1 MALISPILD
10 NRTFEQL
17 RDELV
22 KRIPVYTPEW
32 TDFNESEP
40 GIALLELFAYL
51 GEALLFRFNQ
61 IPDTTKLAFLHLL
74 GVQPRP
80 AQPASALLAARTD
93 LAAGVQILKGAEARA
108 GSVTFQTDNEVY
120 VWPLDVVGVGKIP
133 AATTDL
139 TKAEHERRDAAA
151 AYAKV
156 QDPLFYETIQV
167 PADPLAPDAQPLDVG
182 QTLDKSLWI
191 ALLRKDTT
199 DVSQLADQ
207 ILFLGVA
214 FDEAVPTPFVLQD
227 LTPADT
233 PAYRASGLY
242 DTPTSGLGADLPPM
256 LWRLWNGPSATD
268 PFTDLSVVGDTTR
281 GMVTT
286 GVVQLALPKT
296 LPVFSPLD
304 TPTGDK
310 DSPPPLTDEK
320 QAANVIAWIQASRPD
335 GSQDT
340 IHKVGWVGINAVGVV
355 QAQNATPELLGTGT
369 GNSDQTLPLAHH
381 PVLSGTVRL
390 QVEEVDGWHDWSEV
404 DDLLAVAA
412 DKRAFAVDYA
422 VGEVSFGQRLPQMGQ
437 RIRTLTYQYGGGV
450 AGNVGP
456 GSITAITSVSGVQ
469 VTNPLPAAGGSDT
482 VSLTDALDQ
491 IPAEV
496 HRHER
501 AVIAEDFRDFA
512 EQLPEVIRAET
523 LPLLHPD
530 APAVNAAGVISVV
543 VFPAVDV
550 VHPNAP
556 LPDLGLL
563 RRVAAAL
570 DPRRLVTTELY
581 VIPPTY
587 RQIAVSAGVAVSSGY
602 QVDAVRRWVELI
614 LRQYLAPVPPFGPNG
629 RGWPMGRT
637 VRRAELEAVAV
648 QVEGVDYL
656 EGLFLAEI
664 IAGVPPVETELVN
677 FQRWELPALAQIT
690 VVGATVG
697 GSGAGRVPLPTGAQA
712 VSPAAPLPIGSQV
725 VPPAAPLPIGS
736 KPAPPAPP
744 KVPVPL
750 PPEVC

>member
-22 KRIPVYTPEW
+22 KRIPVYAPEW
-32 TDFNESEP
+32 TDFNESQP
-40 GIALLELFAYL
+40 GIALVELFAHL
-51 GEALLFRFNQ
+51 GEVLLFRFNQ
-61 IPDTTKLAFLHLL
+61 IPDTTKLAFLRLL
-74 GVQPRP
+74 GVKPRP
-80 AQPASALLAARTD
+80 ARPASALLAASTE
-93 LAAGVQILKGAEARA
+93 LAAGVQILKGSEARA

-133 AATTDL
+133 APTTNL
-139 TKAEHERRDAAA
+139 TKAEQERRDAAA

-156 QDPLFYETIQV
+156 NDPLFYETTQLL
-167 PADPLAPDAQPLDVG
+167 PDPLARGAQPVDVY
-182 QTLDKSLWI
+182 QTVDKSLWI
-191 ALLRKDTT
+191 ALLRKDNT
-199 DVSQLADQ
+199 DVSQLAGH
-207 ILFLGVA
+207 IVFLGVA

-227 LTPADT
+227 LTPDDT
-233 PAYRASGLY
+233 PAYRASGLD
-242 DTPTSGLGADLPPM
+242 DTPTSGLGADVPPM

-268 PFTDLSVVGDTTR
+268 PFIDLSVVGDSTR
-281 GMVTT
+281 GMVAT
-286 GVVQLALPKT
+286 GVVQLELPKT
-296 LPVFSPLD
+296 LPVFDPLD
-304 TPTGDK
+304 TPPGDK
-310 DSPPPLTDEK
+310 DSPPPLTDDK
-320 QAANVIAWIQASRPD
+320 QAAKVIAWVQVSRPAT
-335 GSQDT
+335 SQDT
-340 IHKVGWVGINAVGVV
+340 IHKVLWVGINAVGAV
-355 QAQNATPELLGTGT
+355 QAQNAAPELLGTGT
-369 GNSDQTLPLAHH
+369 GDPDQTLALAHH

-390 QVEEVDGWHDWSEV
+390 QVEEVDGWHDWREV
-404 DDLLAVAA
+404 DDLLAVGA
-412 DKRAFAVDYA
+412 DERAFTVDYA
-422 VGEVSFGQRLPQMGQ
+422 VGEVSFGQYAPQLGQ

-450 AGNVGP
+450 AGNVGA
-456 GSITAITSVSGVQ
+456 GAITAITSVGGVQ
-469 VTNPLPAAGGSDT
+469 VRNPLPAAGGSDT

-530 APAVNAAGVISVV
+530 APAVDAAGVVSVV
-543 VFPAVDV
+543 VFPAEDV
-550 VHPNAP
+550 VHPNGP

-570 DPRRLVTTELY
+570 DARRLVTTELY

-587 RQIAVSAGVAVSSGY
+587 RQIAVSAGVAVGSGY

-614 LRQYLAPVPPFGPNG
+614 LRQYLAPVPPFGPDG
-629 RGWPMGRT
+629 RGWPLGRT

-664 IAGVPPVETELVN
+664 TTAPPVQTELIN
-677 FQRWELPALAQIT
+677 FQRWELPELVQIT
-690 VVGATVG
+690 VVGG
-697 GSGAGRVPLPTGAQA
+697 
-712 VSPAAPLPIGSQV
+712 APLPIGTDV
-725 VPPAAPLPIGS
+725 V
-736 KPAPPAPP
+736 PPAPP
-744 KVPVPL
+744 KVLVPL